1 MDKRKVDRFED
12 LEVGQ
17 ESTALAVTL
26 YPLLKDCRDYGFR
39 DQIQRAAV
47 SVASNI
53 AEGFDRQT

>member
-1 MDKRKVDRFED
+1 MDRRQADRFED
-12 LEVGQ
+12 LEVWQ
-17 ESTALAVTL
+17 ASTALAVTL
-26 YPLLKDCRDYGFR
+26 YQLLKDCRDYGFR